1 MDYWNAYK
9 ECKDMAENNVLVAR
23 SQVPALVVIHKS
35 GKAGKAVISA
45 GMPKSSD
52 HGWQTA

>member
-45 GMPKSSD
+45 GMPK
-52 HGWQTA
+52 